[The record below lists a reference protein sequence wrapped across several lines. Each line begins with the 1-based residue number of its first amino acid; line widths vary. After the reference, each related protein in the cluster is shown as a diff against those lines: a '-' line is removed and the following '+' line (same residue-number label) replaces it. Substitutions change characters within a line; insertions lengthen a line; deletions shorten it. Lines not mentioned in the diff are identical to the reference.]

1 MTLGELLAVI
11 CPETPT
17 SVEMEVSSIQLDSRF
32 VTPGAVFIA
41 IAGTASHGMH
51 HIDEAIR
58 RGAIAVL
65 YDDWAG
71 PIPAGIPSRRIANL
85 RARLPE
91 IGAAWHRLSFANV
104 PVFGVTGTNGKTTV
118 VALIAQLA
126 GLVGLPMGRIG
137 TLGVSFG
144 RDVLSNSDRTTAD
157 ALTLAGQCA
166 DLLSRGAQGLAM
178 EVSSHALDQ
187 GRVGGIPFSVGIF
200 TNLTRDHLDYHGTL
214 ENYGAAKTR
223 LFQDFAL
230 TASVLNVD
238 DPFVRSLVTIARG
251 TIWTVGQIPESRV
264 RMTRC
269 IPNETGTHIEMTV
282 DGQAYVMQ
290 SPLYGVFN
298 AQNLLLAM
306 TALVA
311 IDTAQWSELV
321 ERVAQ
326 LEPAPGRMEQFRADG
341 RALVVVDYAHTPD
354 ALEQVLS
361 TLRAH
366 TQGRLWVV
374 FGCGGDRDQ
383 GKRPVMGEIASRMA
397 DVVILTDDNPR
408 SEAPNRI
415 TDEIVAGMVKPPHRI
430 IHSRA
435 DAIRAAIESADPA
448 DCIVVAGK
456 GHERVQVIGDRA
468 IPYSDR
474 ATVAAYFGLLGGAA

>member
-1 MTLGELLAVI
+1 MTLDALLALV
-11 CPETPT
+11 CPEVPL
-17 SVEMEVSSIQLDSRF
+17 SVGMEVSSIQLGSRL

-71 PIPAGIPSRRIANL
+71 PIPAGIPSRHVPNL
-85 RARLPE
+85 RGRLPE
-91 IGAAWHRLSFANV
+91 IGAAWHRLSFGNV

-118 VALIAQLA
+118 VALIAQLS
-126 GLVGLPMGRIG
+126 GLLGVPMGRIG

-144 RDVLSNSDRTTAD
+144 RDVLSNTDRTTAD

-187 GRVGGIPFSVGIF
+187 GRVEGIPFSVGIF

-214 ENYGAAKTR
+214 ENYGAAKAR
-223 LFQDFAL
+223 LFQDFGL
-230 TASVLNVD
+230 TSSVLWID
-238 DPFVRSLVTIARG
+238 DPFVRSLAATARG
-251 TIWTVGQIPESRV
+251 TVWTVGQLPESRV
-264 RMTRC
+264 RLTRC
-269 IPNETGTHIEMTV
+269 LPHEAGTHIEMTV

-290 SPLYGVFN
+290 SPLYGLFN
-298 AQNLLLAM
+298 AQNVLLAM

-311 IDTAQWSELV
+311 MEMAQWSVLV

-354 ALEQVLS
+354 ALQQVLS
-361 TLRAH
+361 TLCAH

-383 GKRPVMGEIASRMA
+383 GKRPVMGEIASRFA

-415 TDEIVAGMVKPPHRI
+415 TDEIVAGMIKPPHRI
-430 IHSRA
+430 IHSRTE
-435 DAIRAAIESADPA
+435 AIRTAIEAADPL

-474 ATVAAYFGLLGGAA
+474 ATVAAYFGLLGGVA